1 MHTAKQIAKHF
12 REVHFGGNWTT
23 SNLKDNLKDIS
34 WTQATT
40 QVYNLNSIATLTYH
54 IHYYVH
60 AVLDVLKGSSLNAKD
75 EYSFNHPPIESQN
88 DWEQFLNLVWTDAE
102 QFANLVETLPEE
114 IFEENFTD
122 AKYGIYYRNLH
133 GIIEHSHYHLG
144 QIALIKKIL
153 HSKGI
158 S

>member
-1 MHTAKQIAKHF
+1 MSLTTQLAKHLKD
-12 REVHFGGNWTT
+12 VHFGGNWTT

-75 EYSFNHPPIESQN
+75 EYSFNHPPIQSQN

>member
-1 MHTAKQIAKHF
+1 MNTAKQIAKHF
-12 REVHFGGNWTT
+12 REIHFGGNWTT

-60 AVLDVLKGSSLNAKD
+60 AVLDVLKGAELNAKD
-75 EYSFNHPPIESQN
+75 KFSFNHPPIKSQD
-88 DWEQFLNLVWTDAE
+88 DWEQFLNVVWADAE
-102 QFANLVETLPEE
+102 QFAHLVEALPES

-122 AKYGIYYRNLH
+122 VKYGIYYRNLH

-153 HSKGI
+153 KARGVS
-158 S
+158 